1 MKVAVVG
8 AGIFG
13 CTVAVD
19 LARAG
24 VTVDL
29 YEQRMGIL
37 DGATARCQARLHS
50 GYHYPRSDTT
60 AKQAHE
66 GALEF
71 EARYSDAI
79 TRARNHFYVI
89 APESKTTPE
98 EYLAFCDRNGLPYE
112 VVEPP
117 PQVHTSG
124 LVVRVPEAFVDVAVL
139 RRLLYRDLVQAGVR
153 FFPSW
158 KMGSWVPEGHDV
170 TIWATYGRPWHQPL
184 QYEVCEVALLEL
196 GRYERDSFV
205 VVDGEFT
212 SLDPLGHLFVLYDVN
227 HSVHTRTV
235 ASEPDVPEGYEQLLM
250 TLGPV
255 KTPLSHFEEMAR
267 GASRFLR
274 HMLPGGMGVNIY
286 HGSWFAVRAVLPNV
300 DGTDERPTLIHY
312 GDKSISIL
320 SGKICTAVSTAR
332 EVAQDL
338 LA

>member
-1 MKVAVVG
+1 MKVAVIG

-24 VTVDL
+24 IDVTLV
-29 YEQRMGIL
+29 EQRMGIL
-37 DGATARCQARLHS
+37 EGATARCQARLHS

-60 AKQAHE
+60 AKQAHD
-66 GALEF
+66 GATEF
-71 EARYSDAI
+71 AARYPDAI
-79 TRARNHFYVI
+79 TRARNHYYVI
-89 APESKTTPE
+89 APDSKTTPE

-112 VVEPP
+112 IVEKPP
-117 PQVHTSG
+117 EVHAAD

-139 RRLLYRDLVQAGVR
+139 RRQLYGDLVRAGVHQILSTTVELTR
-153 FFPSW
+153 DYD
-158 KMGSWVPEGHDV
+158 M

-184 QYEVCEVALLEL
+184 QYELCEVVLLEL
-196 GRYERDSFV
+196 GRYGRDSFV

-212 SLDPLGHLFVLYDVN
+212 SLDPLGHTFALYDVN
-227 HSVHTRTV
+227 HSVHTRVV
-235 ASEPDVPEGYEQLLM
+235 ATEPDVPEGYEELIM
-250 TLGPV
+250 SLGPV
-255 KTPLSHFEEMAR
+255 KTPLSRYPQMTESA
-267 GASRFLR
+267 GRFLR
-274 HMLPGGMGVNIY
+274 NLDPGGRGVSIY

-332 EVAQDL
+332 EVVQDL
-338 LA
+338 LG

>member
-29 YEQRMGIL
+29 YEQRTGIL

-60 AKQAHE
+60 AKQAHD

-71 EARYSDAI
+71 AARYPDAI
-79 TRARNHFYVI
+79 ARARNHFYVI

-98 EYLAFCDRNGLPYE
+98 DYLAFCDRNGLPYE
-112 VVEPP
+112 VVEKPT
-117 PQVHTSG
+117 QVHTAG

-139 RRLLYRDLVQAGVR
+139 RRLLYGDLMRAGVR
-153 FFPSW
+153 QVLGCS
-158 KMGSWVPEGHDV
+158 SHDAADYDV

-184 QYEVCEVALLEL
+184 QYELCEVALLEL

-212 SLDPLGHLFVLYDVN
+212 SLDPLGHVFALYDVN
-227 HSVHTRTV
+227 HSVHTRTI
-235 ASEPDVPEGYEQLLM
+235 ANEPDVPEGYEQLLM
-250 TLGPV
+250 ALGPV
-255 KTPLSHFEEMAR
+255 RTPLTHFEEMAR

-274 HMLPGGMGVNIY
+274 HMLPSGMGVSIY

-332 EVAQDL
+332 EVVQDL
-338 LA
+338 LG